1 MAFCDWLEV
10 LGTLLRGIS
19 GIGEWNGGQKVEG
32 DGRIGGLQG
41 GGKTEWG
48 RRPVSFLL
56 DFFDF
61 AILGLLLNWCVF
73 GPGKDS

>member
-41 GGKTEWG
+41 GGKRFGKEI
-48 RRPVSFLL
+48 
-56 DFFDF
+56 
-61 AILGLLLNWCVF
+61 ILF
-73 GPGKDS
+73 PF